1 MSLINQMLKDLE
13 KRRSRD
19 LETSET
25 LTRNITWENHPRGR
39 SNHWRNLSVL
49 TLLLVLGVL
58 VSFLLWE
65 RWQTHI
71 AGSVGSKQTAS
82 KQKAVAVAK
91 PVKPKNPSQLQ
102 RNTAPAPRASGQD
115 KSVSPQDNESAAAM
129 ATATD
134 TVTASSETEQPEENV
149 SPQVVIEKTERPLTA
164 HQRAELSYQE
174 GFQLLQRGSQRQGE
188 VKLRAALE
196 QYPQH
201 VKAREMLAG
210 VYIKAG
216 RYVEAAEL
224 LRVGIH
230 LVPGYTLFSKLYAR
244 VLLEQK
250 NPQLAIKVLE
260 QQLPAVEVDP
270 DYHAL
275 LAATYQRVNNH
286 KQAVEEYLKVVGV
299 QPQAG
304 VWWLGLAIS
313 LEKTGKNK
321 EALEAYQRA
330 QETGTL
336 NAGLTK
342 FSNNRVS
349 ALKEIGFPD

>member
-25 LTRNITWENHPRGR
+25 LTRNITWENHPRGGGV
-39 SNHWRNLSVL
+39 HWRMLSMVSLLIVL
-49 TLLLVLGVL
+49 SAVVAY
-58 VSFLLWE
+58 LLWE
-65 RWQTHI
+65 RWQQPAT
-71 AGSVGSKQTAS
+71 AVTAS
-82 KQKAVAVAK
+82 KPALTKKIASADTK
-91 PVKPKNPSQLQ
+91 PSKPKVT
-102 RNTAPAPRASGQD
+102 TAPVITP
-115 KSVSPQDNESAAAM
+115 NETAKQEVHSQVTTKEEVVVNRVERPIDVEAEDSMPAAA
-129 ATATD
+129 
-134 TVTASSETEQPEENV
+134 
-149 SPQVVIEKTERPLTA
+149 IEKTERPLTA
-164 HQRAELSYQE
+164 EQRAEVSYQE
-174 GFQLLQRGSQRQGE
+174 AFSALQKGSQRQGE
-188 VKLRAALE
+188 IKLRAALE

-224 LRVGIH
+224 LRLGIH
-230 LVPGYTLFSKLYAR
+230 LVPGYTLFAKLYAR
-244 VLLEQK
+244 VLLEQN
-250 NPQLAIKVLE
+250 NPKQAIQVLE
-260 QQLPAVEVDP
+260 QQQPAVEADP

-275 LAATYQRVNNH
+275 LAATYQRVNEH
-286 KQAVEEYLKVVGV
+286 QKAVDVYLKVVKV
-299 QPQAG
+299 QPLAG

-313 LEKTGKNK
+313 LEKSGKNK

-349 ALKEIGFPD
+349 ALKEIGFPN